1 MKNKLIF
8 VLILFFLVFI
18 SFYYGGLV
26 KKNAL
31 MVNDVVLEKIYGVK
45 DFITE
50 SFSKH
55 FNQAEQIEQLK
66 VRNQELEYA
75 AVLTTSFANQLN
87 HILEDK
93 NSTRYLPQVS
103 LARAISYVRL
113 NDYKRLWLDLAK
125 VSPNKNKGLIY
136 KGYTIGIAINKE
148 GRAMA
153 LLQGD
158 EQCVFSV
165 YVGKNKAPG
174 LVQGEDGKMKVKFIP
189 KWAKIN
195 IGDEILT
202 SGLDNIFFSDVP
214 VGIVSMIEDED
225 MYQSVE
231 VKPYASI
238 NIPAYLYV
246 VDNL

>member
-18 SFYYGGLV
+18 SFYYGGLL

-31 MVNDVVLEKIYGVK
+31 IVNDVVLEKIYGVK

-66 VRNQELEYA
+66 ARNHELEYA

-214 VGIVSMIEDED
+214 VGIVSAIEDED